1 MDIDNK
7 QLARDIEN
15 AIRARGLKEA
25 MRQWDIDAK
34 GERRGCEEAIEPK
47 ITSWQKIRRRVYAVS
62 AVAAVVAILVIIVP
76 ASTWQTTYRQLTR
89 WGYEQ
94 YAHYFLKPQLKQ
106 SVVYQHTIEELMA
119 MAEPSIKDIANNYYE
134 QDILGHENPMHEAV
148 WQILMGNYTVAQS
161 ILEDVKQNSDLSNA
175 KYQTIMDDIAYL
187 NALCDLGQNRRTKA
201 KKALR
206 TIANSSSKHS
216 EIASALAKE
225 IK

>member
-1 MDIDNK
+1 MNIDNK
-7 QLARDIEN
+7 QLERDIEN
-15 AIRARGLKEA
+15 AFRARGLKEA
-25 MRQWDIDAK
+25 MQQWDIETK
-34 GERRGCEEAIEPK
+34 SERREVKGK
-47 ITSWQKIRRRVYAVS
+47 GQKIRRLMYAMS
-62 AVAAVVAILVIIVP
+62 AVAAVAVILIVFVP
-76 ASTWQTTYRQLTR
+76 ATTWQMTYRQLAR

-94 YAHYFLKPQLKQ
+94 YAHYFLKPQQ
-106 SVVYQHTIEELMA
+106 TQPVVYQHTIEELMA

>member
-7 QLARDIEN
+7 QLERDIEN
-15 AIRARGLKEA
+15 AFRARGLKEA
-25 MRQWDIDAK
+25 MRQWDIEAK
-34 GERRGCEEAIEPK
+34 GDRRGGEEESEPK
-47 ITSWQKIRRRVYAVS
+47 ITSWQKIRRMVYAVS

-119 MAEPSIKDIANNYYE
+119 MAEPSIKDIADNYYE
-134 QDILGHENPMHEAV
+134 QEILGHENPMHEAT
-148 WQILMGNYTVAQS
+148 WQILIGNYAIAQS
-161 ILEDVKQNSDLSNA
+161 ILEDAKETLNSNDKYYQN
-175 KYQTIMDDIAYL
+175 TMEDIAYL
-187 NALCDLGQNRRTKA
+187 DALCYLGQNHRTKA
-201 KKALR
+201 IKLLNN
-206 TIANSSSKHS
+206 IAKSNSRHS
-216 EIASALAKE
+216 QRATLLVEE